1 MSGEGLLYPSI
12 ASTVCRKSERQSD
25 SESSNPVLQTTQ
37 TDMDSSDEK
46 MDSVICDLTEMND
59 LLEKENHAGIVTRPA
74 GTDVE
79 NLAEDGGGDRKHIMS
94 SVHTLMSHIKQL
106 TDATRDL
113 AHEELS
119 LRGEMER
126 VAEQVEQQCKQEKMT
141 KLQESSMLIL
151 PDVKTIMQP
160 EGGNLIG
167 QCMFHQHQCDCPPQP
182 LTLHVNPNTH
192 IDHEPKGI
200 VPVATATN
208 GVLKKVDNR
217 TMEAQ
222 KLSHLPNR
230 NPVSLEFRNISYYVK
245 EGGFMCRN
253 RGNKTILKG
262 LSGHLKPGELVAIL
276 GPSGAGKSTFMNV
289 LAGSKTQN
297 MRGDILVNGR
307 PRDQSKFRKI
317 SCYIMQDSHLLQH
330 LTVMEAMMV
339 SANLKLK
346 STVPT
351 PDKEIV
357 VEEIMSLLGLLECAK
372 TRTSNLSG
380 GQLKRLSIAVELV
393 NNPPIMFFD
402 EPTSGLDSSSSF
414 QCISLLKSLAHGGRT
429 VICTIHQ
436 PSAKLFEMFDKLYIL
451 GEGRCLYYGSVR
463 SLVPYMSSL
472 GFTCPPYHNPA
483 DFVIEAA
490 SGEYGDAVMAM
501 SKAVHDGVCDEY
513 WRADQEKGCDLGNL
527 AAAGSASFLK
537 ANSNLSLN
545 AINAAHRINGNGNR
559 FNPTK
564 LMSQE
569 SEEDIAHF
577 ATGFMTQFWV
587 LFVRSMKTIIR
598 DQVLTHTR
606 LLSHLG
612 IGVLI
617 GLLYM
622 GIGNDASKAFNN
634 SGCLFFSIL
643 FLMFTALMPTVLTFP
658 TEIHVLLREHLNYWY
673 SLKAYYFAKTM
684 ADLPF
689 QVVLPVIYCTIV
701 YFMTGQPHDA
711 GRFSMFV
718 AISIL
723 TSFVAQSLGL
733 LIGAA
738 ATTMELAVF
747 VGPVSSIPV
756 LLFSGFFV
764 TFNTIPNYLQWMS
777 YISYIRYSFQGVLI
791 SIYGNDR
798 GDLHC
803 EPGDECLFKTSEDVL
818 NEFDVNNGKVY
829 VAFLI
834 LLSFFAVLRFLT
846 YIALRIR
853 LRVSQ

>member
-1 MSGEGLLYPSI
+1 MDMSSEGLLYTSI
-12 ASTVCRKSERQSD
+12 ASTVCRKSARLSPRT
-25 SESSNPVLQTTQ
+25 SEGNATTQ
-37 TDMDSSDEK
+37 VRHRSQADSSMDSDK
-46 MDSVICDLTEMND
+46 MDSVICDITEMND
-59 LLEKENHAGIVTRPA
+59 LLESKQYAEPRGSRPA
-74 GTDVE
+74 YTDVE
-79 NLAEDGGGDRKHIMS
+79 NFGEDGGGDRRQIMS

-126 VAEQVEQQCKQEKMT
+126 VAEQVEQQCSQEKT
-141 KLQESSMLIL
+141 ANKDKLQETSMLIL

-160 EGGNLIG
+160 E
-167 QCMFHQHQCDCPPQP
+167 
-182 LTLHVNPNTH
+182 
-192 IDHEPKGI
+192 DHEPKGVI
-200 VPVATATN
+200 PVAAATN

-253 RGNKTILKG
+253 KGNKTILKG

-289 LAGSKTQN
+289 LAGSKTMN

-317 SCYIMQDSHLLQH
+317 SCYIMQDSQLLQH

-346 STVPT
+346 STIPT
-351 PDKEIV
+351 AEKQVV
-357 VEEIMSLLGLLECAK
+357 VEEIISLLGLLDCAK

-472 GFTCPPYHNPA
+472 GFICPPYHNPA
-483 DFVIEAA
+483 DYVIEVA

-501 SKAVHDGVCDEY
+501 TKAVQDGVCDEY

-545 AINAAHRINGNGNR
+545 AINAAHVRIAGNGNR
-559 FNPTK
+559 IPTTK

-587 LFVRSMKTIIR
+587 LFIRSIKTIIR

-622 GIGNDASKAFNN
+622 GIGNDGRKAYNN

-658 TEIHVLLREHLNYWY
+658 MEIQVLLREHLNYWY

-689 QVVLPVIYCTIV
+689 QVILPVIYCTIV

-711 GRFSMFV
+711 GRFFMFV
-718 AISIL
+718 SISIL

-777 YISYIRYSFQGVLI
+777 YISYIRYSFEGVLI

-803 EPGDECLFKTSEDVL
+803 EREEDCIFRTSEDVL
-818 NEFDVNNGKVY
+818 KELDVSNNRVY
-829 VAFLI
+829 IDFLI
-834 LLSFFAVLRFLT
+834 LLTFFFVLRFLT

-853 LRVSQ
+853 LKVSQ